1 MGGLQL
7 IEHLELWHR
16 SGTGIQPGRHSDRS
30 TRGFGLEEG
39 LAHTLGLLFRM
50 LAPMRSRERMRALA
64 EGVGAM
70 EREEAARRL
79 GTAMHRRRPGRVVSA
94 LGVLLTEP

>member
-1 MGGLQL
+1 
-7 IEHLELWHR
+7 
-16 SGTGIQPGRHSDRS
+16 
-30 TRGFGLEEG
+30 
-39 LAHTLGLLFRM
+39 
-50 LAPMRSRERMRALA
+50 MRALA